1 MPGLLFLLVLSVSSL
16 ARQHS
21 RHSREGHRKTQ
32 PARSIDLRK
41 WSRNESLASSRWRR
55 EPNPVALSELDAGNQ
70 DQNTHRENKYKPEF
84 LDCSKLNPTVEE
96 EAERGAAVVQVR
108 ARDKDAEEDPN
119 SPAGQ
124 IEFSIVSTH
133 KKFKIDAE
141 TGWLST
147 NTMFNRDE
155 PDREK
160 LVHVTVKA
168 SDHGKPPLEDV
179 CTIAVKINDI
189 NDNPPIFDRA
199 NYDVP
204 VAQDTEVGRKIMR
217 VSATDVDEGDNQKIT
232 YELRAEKYPADIEYF
247 RWDEKTGE
255 VWLSKKLDKPVS
267 SVFVLKATAKDG
279 GIPPKSSEIDVTVE
293 VKESSNKPPMF
304 RQGPGAVIELSEGT
318 VDYSNP
324 IATYT
329 ADSQIK
335 GDPLVYFELVN
346 GRTEQTNKAATFRAV
361 PDPENQN
368 QVNIYLAKP
377 LEYEKVNSYTLT
389 LQVRNNPDLVAEAQL
404 NIKVTDEN
412 NQSPVFN
419 NIESGSVLEH
429 EPAGTVVMQVQA
441 IDGDGSFP
449 NNRVTYRIDDKDP
462 SLLKKFSINPDTG
475 TITTKEEFDREEKE
489 YYALT
494 VIAEDGSPSS
504 LLKNGKPNQTPNKF
518 RIVIKDKNDNPPYFP
533 QQHYTA
539 EVPEDA
545 DIGSK
550 VIEVKAEDLDTEAS
564 VTTYSIK
571 GGNLGLTFKI
581 EPQTGF
587 IRVNKPLDY
596 ENINEYTLTV
606 TALDGQYSNDTT
618 VHIKI
623 QNRNDM
629 KPEFLQPVYTSKLKE
644 EEIPTYPILQVTA
657 IDPDV
662 RDRNAPQN
670 ITYFLDKTNEISSHF
685 AIDPDTGALRIIKP
699 LDRDRPD
706 GYPVWSM
713 YVYAKDSFIDET
725 GDRSPS
731 LENFVGV
738 KITLEDINDN
748 APFLDMPDGLVWY
761 ENEKPGTVGELIAE
775 DFDTIENGPPYTFA
789 LDKDAPKNFRNM
801 FGVKKGAGGKYY
813 LETKK
818 VFDREEQKVY
828 QIPIRIEDNKGMAA
842 TSVLTLVIGDKND
855 NPMAPGA
862 SKIFV
867 YNYEGRAPDTDIG
880 RVFVND
886 PDDWD
891 LPDKTFRFK
900 DSTKFQGFGLNM
912 YTGMITMKRGIK
924 LRQEVEEFFMEFIV
938 EDPVHNQV
946 GANAVSANVSVTVQR
961 IPQEAVMKSGSIR
974 LDVTPEKFISQSGG
988 REKLTSLLQAYLNA
1002 TYVDVFTVLPAN
1014 NGRSTDVRFAAHGSP
1029 YFPPERME
1037 VSVARRKTDLERQL
1051 GVNILMI
1058 HIDECMVEGQNCEG
1072 SCYNELD
1079 VLEQPTLVMTNTT
1092 SFVGV
1097 TAKIEPTCG
1106 CPARR
1111 GISTCQSNP
1120 CLNGGTCEDTTS
1132 RGGYRCICPD
1142 SVQFGPN
1149 CEKLAASFRKGWTTH
1164 KGFESCENTSLSF
1177 VFTTKKTDGLL
1188 LYQGPSPNTIVE
1200 NVTDFFAL
1208 ELEKG
1213 KLKYFLNFGDETWIG
1228 ELEKNVADDNEH
1240 LVQLRWSNESVSLII
1255 DGGAC
1260 SNDIRHCQLQAS
1272 RPGGDSQFLNS
1283 NGPLQVGGLY
1293 FGEDRL
1299 RDLAAKLGLS
1309 RHKMPVGTGFA
1320 GCMKN
1325 LSVTQGSKSILYS
1338 LGNPADFS
1346 DDESY
1351 KEGCDLEFAAAVVAL
1366 NMNMNFLIAIL
1377 VCLAVIL
1384 TAVIVMAMYRR
1395 RRTTFSDKDIDC
1407 DIREN
1412 IINYEDEGGGEGD
1425 QTGYDLSVL
1434 RMMAGHDNGGPILP
1448 GGAMS
1453 EKPLPPV
1460 TPGDPPDIQTFLNSN
1475 KDRVDADPEANPYDD
1490 LRHYAYEGDGNS
1502 GGSLSSL
1509 NSGEDDADLEF
1520 EYLHNFGPRFKK
1532 LADMYGRE
1540 SDSESEQEE
1549 GADNPAFFPKP
1560 SSLPPPGSESWC

>member
-1 MPGLLFLLVLSVSSL
+1 VVLGSLLLLCITVSSGE
-16 ARQHS
+16 S
-21 RHSREGHRKTQ
+21 RHGRHSKREQHRSEISPQSRW
-32 PARSIDLRK
+32 AR
-41 WSRNESLASSRWRR
+41 ESPFVSSRWRR
-55 EPNPVALSELDAGNQ
+55 EPNPVALTDQDAANHNQ
-70 DQNTHRENKYKPEF
+70 HRENKFKPQF
-84 LDCSKLNPTVEE
+84 LDCSKLEPVVEE
-96 EAERGAAVVQVR
+96 EAERGAAVVQVK
-108 ARDKDAEEDPN
+108 ARDRDANDDPD

-124 IEFSIVSTH
+124 IEYSIVSTH
-133 KKFKIDAE
+133 KKFKIDSE

-160 LVHVTVKA
+160 KVHVTVKA

-179 CTIAVKINDI
+179 CTIAVKIMDI

-267 SVFVLKATAKDG
+267 SVFVLKATARDG

-293 VKESSNKPPMF
+293 VKESSNKLPIF
-304 RQGPGAVIELSEGT
+304 RQGPGAEIELSEGM

-329 ADSQIK
+329 ADSQIP
-335 GDPLVYFELVN
+335 GDPEVFFELVN

-361 PDPENQN
+361 PDDEVQN

-389 LQVRNNPDLVAEAQL
+389 LQVKNNPNLVAEAQL
-404 NIKVTDEN
+404 NIKVKDEN

-429 EPAGTVVMQVQA
+429 ERSGTQVMQVSA
-441 IDGDGSFP
+441 IDGDGTYP

-462 SLLKKFSINPDTG
+462 SLLEKFQINPDTG
-475 TITTKEEFDREEKE
+475 VITTNVDFDREERE

-494 VIAEDGSPSS
+494 VIAEDGAPSS

-564 VTTYSIK
+564 VTTYNIK
-571 GGNLGLTFKI
+571 GGNLKLTFKI

-596 ENINEYTLTV
+596 EDINEYTLIV

-629 KPEFLQPVYTSKLKE
+629 KPEFVQDVYETTLKE
-644 EEIPTYPILQVTA
+644 EEIPTYPILNVIA
-657 IDPDV
+657 NDPDI
-662 RDRNAPQN
+662 RDRSAPQN

-685 AIDPDTGALRIIKP
+685 SIDKDTGALRIIKP
-699 LDRDRPD
+699 LDRDRPN

-725 GDRSPS
+725 GERSPS
-731 LENFVGV
+731 LENFVEV
-738 KITLEDINDN
+738 KITLDDINDN
-748 APFLDMPDGLVWY
+748 APYLDMPDGLVWY
-761 ENEKPGTVGELIAE
+761 ENEAPGTVGELLAE
-775 DFDTIENGPPYTFA
+775 DYDTIENGPPYTFS
-789 LDKDAPKNFRNM
+789 LDKDAPKDLKTKFS
-801 FGVKKGAGGKYY
+801 VEKGLGGKYY
-813 LETKK
+813 LKTLTD
-818 VFDREEQKVY
+818 FDREVKKVY

-842 TSVLTLVIGDKND
+842 TSILRLVIGDRND
-855 NPMAPGA
+855 NAMKPGA
-862 SKIFV
+862 STIFV
-867 YNYEGRAPDTDIG
+867 YNYEGRAPDTEIG
-880 RVFVND
+880 RVYVSD

-891 LPDKTFRFK
+891 LPDKSFRFK
-900 DSTKFQGFGLNM
+900 ESRKFQDFGLNRN
-912 YTGMITMKRGIK
+912 TGMITMKRGIK
-924 LRQEVEEFFMEFIV
+924 LEQEIKEYFMEFVV
-938 EDPVHNQV
+938 EDPVHQQT
-946 GANAVSANVSVTVQR
+946 GPNAVTANVTVTVQR
-961 IPQEAVMKSGSIR
+961 IPQEAVVKSGSIR
-974 LDVTPEKFISQSGG
+974 LDVGPEKFISDAGG
-988 REKLTSLLQAYLNA
+988 REKLTNLLKAYLNA
-1002 TYVDVFTVLPAN
+1002 TYVDVFTVLPSN
-1014 NGRSTDVRFAAHGSP
+1014 NGRTTDVRFAAHGSP
-1029 YFPPERME
+1029 YLPPEKME
-1037 VSVARRKTDLERQL
+1037 VNVARRKTDLERQL
-1051 GVNILMI
+1051 GVNILMV
-1058 HIDECMVEGQNCEG
+1058 HIDECMFEGVNCEG
-1072 SCYNELD
+1072 SCYND
-1079 VLEQPTLVMTNTT
+1079 LEIENKPTLVMTNTT

-1097 TAKIEPTCG
+1097 SARVQPVCG
-1106 CPARR
+1106 CPARQ
-1111 GISTCQSNP
+1111 GISSCESNP
-1120 CLNGGTCEDTTS
+1120 CLNGGTCQDSLTS
-1132 RGGYRCICPD
+1132 YKCTCPD

-1149 CEKLAASFRKGWTTH
+1149 CEKLAASFRKGWITH

-1177 VFTTKKTDGLL
+1177 VFTSKKSDGLL
-1188 LYQGPSPNTIVE
+1188 LYQGPSPNTIVD

-1208 ELEKG
+1208 ELQEG
-1213 KLKYFLNFGDETWIG
+1213 KLKVFLNFGDETFVG
-1228 ELEKNVADDNEH
+1228 ELEKNVADDREH
-1240 LVQLRWSNESVSLII
+1240 LVNLRWSNDSVSLII

-1260 SNDIRHCQLQAS
+1260 SNDIRHCQLQGN
-1272 RPGGDSQFLNS
+1272 RPRGNSQFLNS
-1283 NGPLQVGGLY
+1283 NGPLQIGGLY

-1299 RDLAAKLGLS
+1299 RDLSAKLGLS
-1309 RHKMPVGTGFA
+1309 RHKMPLGTGFA

-1325 LSVTQGSKSILYS
+1325 LTVVQGNKATLYS

-1346 DDESY
+1346 DEESY

-1384 TAVIVMAMYRR
+1384 TAVIVMALYRR

-1434 RMMAGHDNGGPILP
+1434 RMMAGCENGGPIIP
-1448 GGAMS
+1448 GGGLT

-1540 SDSESEQEE
+1540 SDSESDQEE

-1560 SSLPPPGSESWC
+1560 SMPPPGSESWC